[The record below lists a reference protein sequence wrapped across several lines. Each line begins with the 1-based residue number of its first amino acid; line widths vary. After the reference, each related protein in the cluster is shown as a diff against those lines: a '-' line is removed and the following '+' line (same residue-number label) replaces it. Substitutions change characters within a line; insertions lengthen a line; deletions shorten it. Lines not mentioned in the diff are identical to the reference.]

1 MSTGTILAPGV
12 AAVPGFNG
20 STAEP
25 FYGGD
30 VLYEVVDNEFRELP
44 LMSARETRLASIL
57 LQILGPFTRSN
68 SLGLTDME
76 MLFLIGGPRNLQR
89 RPDVSYVSFQRW
101 PKGKPVPAT
110 NAWDVVPDLAVEIVS
125 PTDGANEIIEK
136 VEDYFTCGV
145 RRVWVLYPLV
155 SKVYDYASSTA
166 VRILTRAETLP
177 GGELLPGFELPLA
190 ELFEEAA
197 PTAE

>member
-1 MSTGTILAPGV
+1 MSTGMILSPGAP
-12 AAVPGFNG
+12 AVPGFNG

-25 FYGGD
+25 LLGGD
-30 VLYEVVDNEFRELP
+30 VLYEVVGNEIRELP
-44 LMSARETRLASIL
+44 PMGARESGLTSYLHELLA
-57 LQILGPFTRSN
+57 PFTRKN
-68 SLGLTDME
+68 QLGLSYME

-125 PTDGANEIIEK
+125 PTNGANEIIEK

-155 SKVYDYASSTA
+155 SKVYDYASPTS
-166 VRILTRAETLP
+166 VRILTRAEILP

-197 PTAE
+197 PAE